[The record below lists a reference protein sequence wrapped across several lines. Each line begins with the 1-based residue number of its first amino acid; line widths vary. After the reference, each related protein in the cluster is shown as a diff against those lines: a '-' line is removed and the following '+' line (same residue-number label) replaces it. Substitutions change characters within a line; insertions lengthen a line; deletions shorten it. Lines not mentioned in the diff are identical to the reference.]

1 MAPQYRN
8 PAKHLTW
15 PDINHCALS
24 HAIFTWLS
32 TAGAKVVW
40 VRPFFVILFPLFP
53 VLFMSLS
60 VFLPI
65 SLSYSLSKGLAD
77 CGCSLEERKGDGS

>member
-1 MAPQYRN
+1 MCVDLQYSN

-32 TAGAKVVW
+32 TAGAGVVW
-40 VRPFFVILFPLFP
+40 VRPFFVILLPLFP
-53 VLFMSLS
+53 VLFQSLPAGLMCWEAVAVGS
-60 VFLPI
+60 EAVMDLDEI
-65 SLSYSLSKGLAD
+65 SQEG
-77 CGCSLEERKGDGS
+77 